1 MGANSL
7 DAGGRHS
14 RITLDLY
21 YRARTVVGPRKMW
34 NDVSQRRFSVCE
46 SRCLTTAITRKLARF
61 TPLVPMRLPP
71 MRCDA
76 RRESFLG
83 AEWSPQA
90 HPIGESPSTLGILA
104 RVHRSLIGCMTVA
117 APGVR
122 SGNAISSYRRLRRA
136 SRGGRVGCRRNEH
149 AWTEERRRGCRHHL
163 VGNCSRR
170 GRNWVR

>member
-104 RVHRSLIGCMTVA
+104 RVHRSLNSRVTVA
-117 APGVR
+117 VSDGRPGN
-122 SGNAISSYRRLRRA
+122 SISSYIRICRA
-136 SRGGRVGCRRNEH
+136 SRSGRVSCRRSER
-149 AWTEERRRGCRHHL
+149 AWTGERQPGRCGYL
-163 VGNCSRR
+163 VGRCSRR
-170 GRNWVR
+170 GRNWLQ